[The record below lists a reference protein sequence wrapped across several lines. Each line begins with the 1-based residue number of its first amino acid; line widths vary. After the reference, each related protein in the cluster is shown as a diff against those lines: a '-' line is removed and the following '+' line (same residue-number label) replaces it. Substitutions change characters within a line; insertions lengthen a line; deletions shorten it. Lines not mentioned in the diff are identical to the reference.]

1 MSEKRRKVPIPL
13 YLFSLVVLAAGAVA
27 AAYVLYIYTPDS
39 KNSQHN
45 VSALP
50 VTASGSAR
58 PGERIIHTFST
69 KELNKSAL
77 GKMEAEDEIEA
88 AHDEESEKAFHGSI
102 WVLNVISTRE
112 PEKAKYIHEMLINSP
127 YKVYTYKVEAQGN
140 SWYRVRVGF
149 FKTHL
154 EAKKACD
161 VLTKHFQTPEAWIV
175 TAGPLE
181 IDQYYIDTA
190 PNQNNQITN
199 Q

>member
-1 MSEKRRKVPIPL
+1 V
-13 YLFSLVVLAAGAVA
+13 
-27 AAYVLYIYTPDS
+27 
-39 KNSQHN
+39 
-45 VSALP
+45 P
-50 VTASGSAR
+50 VTATGPAK

-69 KELNKSAL
+69 KELIKSAL

-88 AHDEESEKAFHGSI
+88 LHDEESEKAFPGSI

-112 PEKAKYIHEMLINSP
+112 PEKAKYIQDMLIKSP

-161 VLTKHFQTPEAWIV
+161 FLTEHFQTPEAWIV

-181 IDQYYIDTA
+181 IDQYYKDAA
-190 PNQNNQITN
+190 PNQNNQVTS